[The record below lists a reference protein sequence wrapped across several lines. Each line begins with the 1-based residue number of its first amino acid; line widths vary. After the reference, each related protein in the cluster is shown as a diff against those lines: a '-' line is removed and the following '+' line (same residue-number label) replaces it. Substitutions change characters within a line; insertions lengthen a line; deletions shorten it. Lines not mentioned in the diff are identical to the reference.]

1 MIIALKFRISY
12 SRNWQ
17 NFSVKGQTVS
27 MLGFVSH
34 FITVQLLNSAC
45 KQAVSTPES
54 VILASALKGS
64 SHYSLFILSWPILAH
79 WPFYSTSEAVENFR
93 HDPCTPSTGPGEPG
107 AQPQSHLSSFL
118 QGNSMM
124 LLSHCIG
131 HGPE

>member
-12 SRNWQ
+12 SRNCQ

-34 FITVQLLNSAC
+34 FIPVQLLNSAC
-45 KQAVSTPES
+45 KQAVSMPES
-54 VILASALKGS
+54 VILASVLKGS

-93 HDPCTPSTGPGEPG
+93 HDPLYTKHRPWGARSTASVSPIQLP
-107 AQPQSHLSSFL
+107 PR
-118 QGNSMM
+118 
-124 LLSHCIG
+124 
-131 HGPE
+131 